1 MIMVCDDLVNLEA
14 QIYKLFVNN
23 QLARADRAKKPGAV
37 TKRYGQ
43 NYDLSSRYL
52 PLMKKPV
59 IVIKFGSA
67 AITTE
72 TGAVDEQ
79 IILEIARQTA
89 KLQEQYNIV
98 LVSSG
103 AVAAGKAFIPRY
115 KGTLPERKAAAAIGN
130 PVLINMYASYFK
142 PFKIALAQS
151 LCERH
156 HFANRDQFLQLK
168 RTYETLWR
176 NNIIPIA
183 NENDVVSNKELK
195 FSDND
200 ELATLIAVGFGAEKV
215 LFSTSAPGVWDA
227 TGQVIREIAVI
238 DKQVLSL
245 ARKEKSA
252 VGLGGM
258 TSKLN
263 FARIATQLGIE
274 AVIFSMLTEDALL
287 KAVSGQTGTR
297 CLAQPN
303 KVSSRHRWMA
313 TGSLISGK
321 VRVDRGALE
330 ALRKRRSLLA
340 VGVTD
345 VIGSFMTGEVF
356 QIVDDQGLVHA
367 VAKSKVESQTIENA
381 TDKKNIEVAHADD
394 IVLL

>member
-1 MIMVCDDLVNLEA
+1 MFLMKYPRSTPWLYMPISMVPSENGVVSPGLSSGDTGSFLLHAEKNNSVIQRNAVVRMIMVCDDLVNLEA

-195 FSDND
+195 FSDN
-200 ELATLIAVGFGAEKV
+200 
-215 LFSTSAPGVWDA
+215 
-227 TGQVIREIAVI
+227 
-238 DKQVLSL
+238 
-245 ARKEKSA
+245 
-252 VGLGGM
+252 
-258 TSKLN
+258 
-263 FARIATQLGIE
+263 
-274 AVIFSMLTEDALL
+274 
-287 KAVSGQTGTR
+287 
-297 CLAQPN
+297 
-303 KVSSRHRWMA
+303 
-313 TGSLISGK
+313 
-321 VRVDRGALE
+321 
-330 ALRKRRSLLA
+330 
-340 VGVTD
+340 
-345 VIGSFMTGEVF
+345 
-356 QIVDDQGLVHA
+356 
-367 VAKSKVESQTIENA
+367 
-381 TDKKNIEVAHADD
+381 
-394 IVLL
+394 